1 MQRCSKSIRQKRY
14 KRTGARLAF
23 LAKLNQV
30 QSATQRIGLTLQK
43 EAISAQALMWSE
55 QLTENQLAE
64 ALAEN
69 GDIRFQNWCF
79 NHDYQYEKT
88 QQILTALATYHEQ
101 HNDQLGLSKARLYR
115 IATLN
120 QPENLI
126 YHLLKKCLMK
136 ANCSRLVVGYICL
149 HTKSNFQPKNKDYG
163 KRC

>member
-1 MQRCSKSIRQKRY
+1 MLEIHSPKRY

-69 GDIRFQNWCF
+69 GDIPFP
-79 NHDYQYEKT
+79 K
-88 QQILTALATYHEQ
+88 
-101 HNDQLGLSKARLYR
+101 
-115 IATLN
+115 
-120 QPENLI
+120 
-126 YHLLKKCLMK
+126 
-136 ANCSRLVVGYICL
+136 LV
-149 HTKSNFQPKNKDYG
+149 F
-163 KRC
+163 